1 MAAVRETS
9 PLGPCNVLGPLVRET
24 KTRFVYCP
32 HPGQIAFARGARRA
46 FTLNRVRAA
55 RIIRRRG
62 TAPSAASRTYDR
74 SLANEGD
81 VVLGRCIT

>member
-9 PLGPCNVLGPLVRET
+9 PLGPCNVLGPLIRET
-24 KTRFVYCP
+24 KTRLSTVP
-32 HPGQIAFARGARRA
+32 IPVKSHSLGARHA

-62 TAPSAASRTYDR
+62 TAICCEPHLR
-74 SLANEGD
+74 SKPGQ
-81 VVLGRCIT
+81 